1 MKRVLLSV
9 AVALVG
15 LILAGT
21 ARAGDTL
28 PIWWASTY
36 YPASYYGK
44 TTGADSQ
51 QPPVMLERRPCGLVV
66 PSQEE
71 LAQAP
76 VAPAKLILAGT
87 AQEGDSRPGWWA
99 STYYPASYYGK
110 TTGTCPEMRRSV
122 MRHLFLPAGD
132 K

>member
-1 MKRVLLSV
+1 MKRILLAVTV
-9 AVALVG
+9 AG

-21 ARAGDTL
+21 AWAGDNI
-28 PIWWASTY
+28 PGWWASTY

-44 TTGADSQ
+44 KTGADSQ
-51 QPPVMLERRPCGLVV
+51 QTTVMLDGRPFTPVL

-76 VAPAKLILAGT
+76 VVPAKLILAGT
-87 AQEGDSRPGWWA
+87 AQAGDTRPGWWA

-110 TTGTCPEMRRSV
+110 KSAAAPEMGRPV
-122 MRHLFLPAGD
+122 MRQLFLPH
-132 K
+132 